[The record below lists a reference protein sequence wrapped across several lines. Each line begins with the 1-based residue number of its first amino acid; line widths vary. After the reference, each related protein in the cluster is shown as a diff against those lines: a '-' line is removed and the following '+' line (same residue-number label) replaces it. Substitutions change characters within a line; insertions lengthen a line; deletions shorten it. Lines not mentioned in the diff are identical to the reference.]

1 MRCCVCG
8 ARADSETFMYILPMS
23 NKAVH
28 EDCLHE
34 LIEYAPDFPED
45 DAGVDYNCW
54 NCGERAVEY
63 VMDGGK
69 RWCMDCLHENMDYVR
84 GTDEYN
90 PWLDRAIEERYRE
103 RRGF

>member
-8 ARADSETFMYILPMS
+8 EGNPIGEFWKILPMS

-28 EDCLHE
+28 IDCLWD

-45 DAGVDYNCW
+45 DNGVDYTCW
-54 NCGERAVEY
+54 NCGERATEY

-69 RWCMDCLHENMDYVR
+69 RWCMDCLEENMDIAR
-84 GTDEYN
+84 EEEPYN
-90 PWLDRAIEERYRE
+90 RWLDAAIEERYRE
-103 RRGF
+103 MRGY